1 MSDESRP
8 PLIGG
13 LPFFEDEDEHLRGIR
28 RQILTYRAA
37 DLMNDRERAAWLG
50 LPKGCRIRE
59 NAKIIAPEKLTLGE
73 YVWIGEGAILDAQG
87 GLTIG
92 DFTQIGL
99 SVMVWSHSSHRQARR
114 GETAQTSSSIVYQ
127 PTTIGSRCFI
137 GGPSV
142 IAPGVTVG
150 DGVIISPM
158 TFVDSDV
165 PDGTIV
171 GGNRPLQTLEA
182 RVAELEEQMRALM
195 QRLEAGE

>member
-1 MSDESRP
+1 MSDESRL

-73 YVWIGEGAILDAQG
+73 CVWIGEGAILDAQG

-158 TFVDSDV
+158 SFVDYDV
-165 PDGTIV
+165 PDGAVV
-171 GGNRPLQTLEA
+171 GGNRSVRDLEK
-182 RVAELEEQMRALM
+182 RLAELEEQVRQLM
-195 QRLEAGE
+195 TAPKAEP

>member
-1 MSDESRP
+1 MSEESRP

-13 LPFFEDEDEHLRGIR
+13 LPVFEDEDEHLRSIR

-92 DFTQIGL
+92 DHTQIGL
-99 SVMVWSHSSHRQARR
+99 TVMIWSHSSHRQARR
-114 GETAQTSSSIVYQ
+114 GETAHTRSSIVYR
-127 PTTIGSRCFI
+127 PTKIGARCFI

-142 IAPGVTVG
+142 IAPGVTIG
-150 DGVIISPM
+150 DEVIVSPM

-165 PDGTIV
+165 PDRAVI
-171 GGNRPLQTLEA
+171 GGNRRIEALEA
-182 RVAELEEQMRALM
+182 KVAELEEKMRAL
-195 QRLEAGE
+195 RSLLEADE